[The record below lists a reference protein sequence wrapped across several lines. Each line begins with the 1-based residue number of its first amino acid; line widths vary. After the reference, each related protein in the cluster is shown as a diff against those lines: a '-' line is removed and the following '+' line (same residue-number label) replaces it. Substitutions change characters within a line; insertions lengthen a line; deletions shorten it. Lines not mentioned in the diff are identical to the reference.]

1 MSDPAVSRCLG
12 RNPYVGPRPFRQD
25 EAFYGREREIRGL
38 SDTLISSRIVLLH
51 SPSGAGKTSLIQ
63 AAIVPYFHEHGYA
76 INAGDYPAREFTA
89 LRVNEPPPD
98 FAVRNRYVYSVVISL
113 AGHLAPCADLA
124 DVTLADAMT
133 MTAHERRYRLFVLDQ
148 LEEVL
153 ALDQTDRHGREE
165 FFRQLGEALEDDYRW
180 CLLSMREDYL
190 GGLDPYLRLFPGRL
204 RATYRLGA
212 LDRGPALRAITSP
225 ARGCGATITDGAA
238 ARIFDDLRTISV
250 QGPDREPL
258 PQRGLYVEP
267 VLLQVVCHRL
277 WRMMCR
283 DSRGDFDTVD
293 VADVELLG
301 STDDAI
307 GRYYADVLDDVSGGD
322 RWTERAIRSWIGTH
336 LITKDGYRSQTRIG
350 PPVTDSAEVLRKLQ
364 SLYLIR
370 SEDRAGTKWWE
381 LCHDRLV
388 EPIRRDNTRRTAS
401 LHAWQRSALKWHA
414 DGERDAD
421 LLTADDAADAQ
432 FWLSRH
438 AEHATAL
445 ERRYVDRSVDQQR
458 LRVTFQ
464 RFTRQARLLAVVLG
478 ASLLLNLVLLT
489 YLAVR

>member
-1 MSDPAVSRCLG
+1 MPEAAVGRCLG

-38 SDTLISSRIVLLH
+38 SDALVSSRIVLLH

-63 AAIVPYFHEHGYA
+63 AAIVPYFHKHGYA
-76 INAGDYPAREFTA
+76 INAGNYPAREFAA
-89 LRVNEPPPD
+89 LRVNSPPPD
-98 FAVRNRYVYSVVISL
+98 FPVRNRYVYSVAVTL

-124 DVTLADAMT
+124 DVTLVEAMS
-133 MTAHERRYRLFVLDQ
+133 MAAHERRYRLFVLDQ

-153 ALDQTDRHGREE
+153 ALDPTDRHGREE

-180 CLLSMREDYL
+180 CLLSMREDYM

-225 ARGCGATITDGAA
+225 ARDCGVTITDGAA
-238 ARIFDDLRTISV
+238 DRIFDDLRTISV

-258 PQRGLYVEP
+258 PQRGIYVEP

-277 WRMMCR
+277 WRKMCR
-283 DSRGDFDTVD
+283 DKQGDFDTVD
-293 VADVELLG
+293 VADVDLLG
-301 STDDAI
+301 STDDAL
-307 GRYYADVLDDVSGGD
+307 GRYYADVLDEVSGGD
-322 RWTERAIRSWIGTH
+322 RWIERGIRSWIGSH
-336 LITKDGYRSQTRIG
+336 LITKEGYRSQTRTG
-350 PPVTDSAEVLRKLQ
+350 PPGTESAETLRKLQ
-364 SLYLIR
+364 NLYLIR
-370 SEDRAGTKWWE
+370 SEDRGGTTWWE

-388 EPIRRDNTRRTAS
+388 EPIRRDNARSADA
-401 LHAWQRSALKWHA
+401 LHAWQRAALKWQE
-414 DGERDAD
+414 DDEPDDD
-421 LLTADDAADAQ
+421 LLTADDAAAAQ
-432 FWLSRH
+432 HWLSRH
-438 AEHATAL
+438 AEHATDL

-464 RFTRQARLLAVVLG
+464 RFARQARLLAVVLG
-478 ASLLLNLVLLT
+478 ASLLLNLILLT
-489 YLAVR
+489 YLVAG